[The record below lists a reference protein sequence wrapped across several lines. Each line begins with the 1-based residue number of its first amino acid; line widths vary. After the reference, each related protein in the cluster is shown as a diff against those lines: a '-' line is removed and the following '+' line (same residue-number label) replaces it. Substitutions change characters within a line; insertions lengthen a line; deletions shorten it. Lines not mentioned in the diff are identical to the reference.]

1 MDQMEQVI
9 RSWTHVLKDHTQ
21 ALYPLAQWLNH
32 HIVPLQDCRSAPWKL
47 GQTAEPLLIGCPN
60 IITGLVRTKSISES
74 SSTP

>member
-47 GQTAEPLLIGCPN
+47 GQTAE
-60 IITGLVRTKSISES
+60 T
-74 SSTP
+74 TPYRLPKYYHWAGKNKKYF